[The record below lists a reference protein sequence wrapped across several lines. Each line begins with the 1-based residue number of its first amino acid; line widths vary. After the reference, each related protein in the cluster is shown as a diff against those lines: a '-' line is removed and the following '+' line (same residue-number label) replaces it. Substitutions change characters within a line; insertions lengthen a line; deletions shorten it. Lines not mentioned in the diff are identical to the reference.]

1 MEMGDIKGYLGSC
14 MDHTCPAGTICVSA
28 PSGTMARYSCL
39 QQDNC
44 SIAMFCP
51 ATSDICVC
59 PMYLVNGQEPVSNAQ
74 ITASSFFASSYVP
87 SNARLNAVT
96 TETKCGG
103 WAAINNDEHQYI
115 QVQFNG
121 LNNVVGVALQ
131 GRHDYD
137 QFVTAYKVFYSGD
150 CVDFSTILDTNG
162 NDMVFNGN
170 TDRDTIVTSML
181 PSDVIALCVR
191 LNPVK
196 WNEHIS
202 LRFDILGCPIRKL
215 N

>member
-1 MEMGDIKGYLGSC
+1 MTKCMISTCEFLFQGYLGSC

-51 ATSDICVC
+51 ATSDI
-59 PMYLVNGQEPVSNAQ
+59 YG
-74 ITASSFFASSYVP
+74 
-87 SNARLNAVT
+87 
-96 TETKCGG
+96 
-103 WAAINNDEHQYI
+103 

-150 CVDFSTILDTNG
+150 CV
-162 NDMVFNGN
+162 FNGN
-170 TDRDTIVTSML
+170 TDKDTIVTSML
-181 PSDVIALCVR
+181 PSDVTALCVR

-202 LRFDILGCPIRKL
+202 LSVGFERRRRQLSLEENCFEKERTKYVYSMLITFLFTPTDF
-215 N
+215 